1 MSTVTDICAK
11 GFTVANAGSQSA
23 RPATESRDKLRAVA
37 SDVPVL
43 TPLLTAR
50 EPAMISD
57 GGGLPFPPLAPFTPF
72 VPLDPSAPPV
82 GALLDQIDFG
92 RRQSNKTGLFH
103 RSGRLPKIPAEQKL
117 TGWRALA
124 ATEDEVLY
132 AKGRPPQLLTV
143 KVTRGRRDKWLVIG
157 VSNSRPLRAS
167 RQGIRASSWRL
178 DPDFEV
184 SPEQSEL
191 HLLVTEQTQATG
203 VLAADRMLAP
213 DLYLGEEELILRLYV
228 TALEGY
234 TGRTRRYETAV
245 TIRLPEP
252 VGERALVDG
261 AIYEP
266 PGAPGEAPEVGSDAP
281 HVGPEPSSE

>member
-1 MSTVTDICAK
+1 LLRRPVRENLESESV
-11 GFTVANAGSQSA
+11 
-23 RPATESRDKLRAVA
+23 RPAGGSRDKLAPVA
-37 SDVPVL
+37 TEAPVL

-50 EPAMISD
+50 EPALISD
-57 GGGLPFPPLAPFTPF
+57 GGGLPFAPRAPYAPFA
-72 VPLDPSAPPV
+72 PLDPSTPPV
-82 GALLDQIDFG
+82 GALIHQIDFG
-92 RRQSNKTGLFH
+92 RKQANKGGRFR
-103 RSGRLPKIPAEQKL
+103 RSRRPPQIATEEKL
-117 TGWRALA
+117 AGWRALA

-143 KVTRGRRDKWLVIG
+143 NVTRAHRDKWLVIG

-184 SPEQSEL
+184 TPDQSEI

-213 DLYLGEEELILRLYV
+213 DLYMGDDELILRLYV
-228 TALEGY
+228 KALEGY

-245 TIRLPEP
+245 TVKLPEP

-261 AIYEP
+261 AVYEP
-266 PGAPGEAPEVGSDAP
+266 PGARPEAA
-281 HVGPEPSSE
+281 SE